1 MNVFYEEAGTFK
13 VGAVLLDNNS
23 SLQVEA
29 IHGKRSKIKS
39 ASVLFQF
46 ETPSLSEFMQDAQ
59 KLADELDAN
68 FLWECS
74 AQDTE
79 FSNNS
84 LATEYFGRTPTPVES
99 AATLLLLQSAPMYFY
114 KKGTGRYKAAPPD
127 ALRAALA
134 SQEKKQR
141 QAEQQAHY
149 AQQLRHFSL
158 PQEFHPKINNLL
170 YKPDK
175 NSVEWKA
182 LESVCSETKL
192 SIVELLDKCGAIAST
207 HDYHFNQFIW
217 EHFPNG
223 IGFKELT
230 PLNFTDPFVD
240 NLPTSDVLAFSID
253 DAATTEIDDA
263 FSITQLPFGSFRI
276 GIHIAAPA
284 LGIPVESE
292 LDKIAASRLSTV
304 YLPGNKITMLPDSI
318 INHFTLSE
326 NRLSPVVSLYL
337 DVSDD
342 FTVVRSE
349 SKIEK
354 IKVTANLRSNLLEE
368 EFNETAILKEEIRHP
383 FGTQL
388 TLLWKF
394 ACKMEALR
402 GKNNDNN
409 DKIDYTFDIQ
419 NDRVIVGERRR
430 GSPIDKVVSELMI
443 FVNTEWGKQLSDAS
457 ITGIFRSQN
466 NGKVK
471 MSTSPAP
478 HQGLGV
484 SQYAWSSSPMRRYV
498 DLINQRQLIALL
510 RGETPSYHKENPL
523 LDIVITDFD
532 ICYNIYNEFQRT
544 MERYW
549 CLRWLIQE
557 NIETIHAQVIK
568 ENLVKFDHLPLLTR
582 IASLPEMTAGSYVQ
596 LKLSK
601 INLLER
607 TLHAEFL
614 QKIHT

>member
-29 IHGKRSKIKS
+29 IHGKRSKIKA

-46 ETPSLSEFMQDAQ
+46 ETHSLLEFMQDAQ

-79 FSNNS
+79 FSNTS
-84 LATEYFGRTPTPVES
+84 LAAEYFGHAPTPIE
-99 AATLLLLQSAPMYFY
+99 AAAILLLLQSAPMYFY
-114 KKGTGRYKAAPPD
+114 KKGPGRYKAAPPD
-127 ALRAALA
+127 ALKAALA

-141 QAEQQAHY
+141 QAALQAQYVEQ
-149 AQQLRHFSL
+149 LKRFSL
-158 PQEFHPKINNLL
+158 PEEFNTHINSLL

-182 LESVCSETKL
+182 LESVCSEMKL
-192 SIVELLDKCGAIAST
+192 SIVELLDKCGAIPST

-223 IGFKELT
+223 IGFKEHSLSN
-230 PLNFTDPFVD
+230 LSQNFAD
-240 NLPTSDVLAFSID
+240 LPTSDIVAFSID
-253 DAATTEIDDA
+253 DATTTEIDDA
-263 FSITQLPFGSFRI
+263 FSVTQLPFGSFRI

-292 LDKIAASRLSTV
+292 LDKIAATRLSTV
-304 YLPGNKITMLPDSI
+304 YLPGNKVTMLPDDI
-318 INHFTLSE
+318 INYFTLSE
-326 NRLSPVVSLYL
+326 NCLNPVVSLYL

-342 FTVVRSE
+342 FSIVRCE
-349 SKIEK
+349 SKIER
-354 IKVTANLRSNLLEE
+354 IKVAANLRSHLLEKS
-368 EFNETAILKEEIRHP
+368 FNETAINKGNVHHP
-383 FGTQL
+383 FSTEL
-388 TLLWKF
+388 VLLWKF

-402 GKNNDNN
+402 GKTSDNN

-419 NDRVIVGERRR
+419 NDHITISERRR

-443 FVNTEWGKQLSDAS
+443 FVNTEWGKLLSDAG

-466 NGKVK
+466 NSKVK

-498 DLINQRQLIALL
+498 DLINQRQIISLL
-510 RGETPSYHKENPL
+510 RGETPFYNKESNL
-523 LDIVITDFD
+523 LKIAITDFD
-532 ICYNIYNEFQRT
+532 IYYGIYNEFQRT

-557 NIETIHAQVIK
+557 NIDTIHAQVIK
-568 ENLVKFDHLPLLTR
+568 ENLVKFDHLPLITR
-582 IASLPEMTAGSYVQ
+582 ITSLPEMTPGAYVE

-614 QKIHT
+614 QKINT